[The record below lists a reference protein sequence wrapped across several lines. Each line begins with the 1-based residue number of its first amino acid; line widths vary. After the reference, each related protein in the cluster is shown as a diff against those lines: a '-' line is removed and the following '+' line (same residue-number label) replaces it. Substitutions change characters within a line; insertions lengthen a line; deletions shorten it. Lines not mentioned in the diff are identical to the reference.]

1 MDPQTVVASFDVGEQ
16 VVPVSIPSWA
26 ANLVHEFGFDRAEAA
41 LVFARLQPQSMSL
54 IHCDDSDVPNWRRL
68 ALSGGAD
75 DVASFD
81 VGEQVVPVSIPSWVA
96 NLVHEFGFDRAEA
109 AFHRCIVPA
118 ISLPAHGLNHPGRLE
133 DLAVISGSILASAI
147 GVVNEPSWWF
157 LPLDG
162 HG

>member
-68 ALSGGAD
+68 ALSGCRAR
-75 DVASFD
+75 SF
-81 VGEQVVPVSIPSWVA
+81 
-96 NLVHEFGFDRAEA
+96 HEEDRWLGDARSHAGGLDHRSPNHGHPA
-109 AFHRCIVPA
+109 AKTTTRAHS
-118 ISLPAHGLNHPGRLE
+118 SLRSQKLICCR
-133 DLAVISGSILASAI
+133 
-147 GVVNEPSWWF
+147 
-157 LPLDG
+157 
-162 HG
+162 